1 MVSRFLPRLLAW
13 YAANGRDLPW
23 RHTRDPYAIW
33 LSEIILQQTRVAQ
46 GMDYWRRFMEVYP
59 TVESLAK
66 ASEDDVLRLWQGLGY
81 YSRARHLHAAAR
93 QIVAEGGFPNTL
105 GEIRRLK
112 GVGDYTA
119 AAIGAFA
126 FGLPVMAI
134 DGNAYRVLARLNG
147 VATPINTGEGKHEFE
162 ILANEAFGIADPAE
176 GEVDMSMAE
185 PDEERLRPANAF
197 GETFYGMANSAMMD
211 FGSLVCTPKSSAC
224 LLCPFAEDCVA
235 LRSHQV
241 EQLPVKLKKLKIR
254 SRHFRYY
261 YIRCNGQTA
270 IRQRGAGDIWQG
282 LWEPL
287 MVEEAESMQ
296 AAKAPQQPVLPW
308 LEQLSPRLLRAGVKH
323 VLTHQVIHADFYLVE
338 ADSRPALPDGYI
350 WIAETDIGHYAVPRL
365 VERLLTS
372 LPDK

>member
-134 DGNAYRVLARLNG
+134 DGNAYRVLSRLNG

-211 FGSLVCTPKSSAC
+211 FGSLVCTPKSPAC
-224 LLCPFAEDCVA
+224 LLCPFAEDCIA

-270 IRQRGAGDIWQG
+270 IHQRGTGDIWQG
-282 LWEPL
+282 LWEPVL
-287 MVEEAESMQ
+287 VAEDRVPSWIEA
-296 AAKAPQQPVLPW
+296 LR
-308 LEQLSPRLLRAGVKH
+308 PRLLCAGVRH
-323 VLTHQVIHADFYLVE
+323 VLTHQIIHADFFLVD
-338 ADSRPALPDGYI
+338 ADSRPALPEGYR
-350 WIAETDIGHYAVPRL
+350 WIDEADISRYAVPRL
-365 VERLLTS
+365 VERLLAS

>member
-105 GEIRRLK
+105 
-112 GVGDYTA
+112 
-119 AAIGAFA
+119 
-126 FGLPVMAI
+126 PVMAI
-134 DGNAYRVLARLNG
+134 DGNAYRVLSRLNG

-185 PDEERLRPANAF
+185 PDEERLRLANAF

-211 FGSLVCTPKSSAC
+211 FGSLVCTPKSPAC
-224 LLCPFAEDCVA
+224 LLCPFAEDCIA

-270 IRQRGAGDIWQG
+270 IHQRGAGDIWQG

-308 LEQLSPRLLRAGVKH
+308 LAQLSPRLLRAGVKH

-350 WIAETDIGHYAVPRL
+350 WIAETDIDHYAVPRL
-365 VERLLTS
+365 VEILL
-372 LPDK
+372 DAVRN